1 MAYCFLGTT
10 IGLAEHPVPVIAWHF
25 ASGALCWFY
34 VHHGLQGPQ
43 EHFTKA
49 QRDKYTAPNFILE
62 DLELRADAAATT
74 LGAQMQ
80 TWSKC
85 IAWLVRFAPGL
96 FPTCLT
102 HKSHSITLIGSSAT
116 MRGMNAR
123 PRMVHGPVVLDL
135 LNNYFCTSTGYNRT
149 LNRIF
154 ETPPVEIPAHPQELN
169 VPFCNRAKD
178 IRNAAK
184 IFQTWSIGFLWIYF
198 LWIVQNVVPPVR
210 DLTGR
215 IPNQFGIKRK
225 RRKKNPVVRRELR
238 S

>member
-1 MAYCFLGTT
+1 MVLLHPSNFQCANFLLFHGGQCSYGVLFFWARQLVWPSIQFPSLPDISLLELYVDFMCTT
-10 IGLAEHPVPVIAWHF
+10 GSKVPKNI
-25 ASGALCWFY
+25 
-34 VHHGLQGPQ
+34 
-43 EHFTKA
+43 FTKA
-49 QRDKYTAPNFILE
+49 QRDKHTAPNFILE

-102 HKSHSITLIGSSAT
+102 HTSHSITLIGSSAT

-184 IFQTWSIGFLWIYF
+184 IFQT
-198 LWIVQNVVPPVR
+198 
-210 DLTGR
+210 
-215 IPNQFGIKRK
+215 
-225 RRKKNPVVRRELR
+225 
-238 S
+238 